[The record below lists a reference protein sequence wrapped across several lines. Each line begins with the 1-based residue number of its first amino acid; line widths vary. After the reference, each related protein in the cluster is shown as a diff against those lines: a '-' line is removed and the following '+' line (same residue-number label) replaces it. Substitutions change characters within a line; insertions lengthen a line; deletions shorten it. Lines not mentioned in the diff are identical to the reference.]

1 MVEGATAM
9 RAGFLRSSRYSPG
22 NMDRESLEALF
33 VGREDLMEDVL
44 ARVEKSILGIG
55 KHYVLVV
62 GPRGSGKTHFLAL
75 AYHRLMDRL
84 CGTNAQ
90 AKVAIALLKEEERGV
105 ASFLDLLV
113 RILRALA
120 DETPELDAEVANVY
134 DRFSKEPA
142 EAEALAL
149 ARLRRHTR
157 GKTLLLICENLVD
170 LFNGLGDEGQKRWR
184 AAIQED
190 GNWAIVAS
198 TPSLFSAVTQ
208 QSSPFYGFF
217 TLRALDKMDFETGL
231 DLLLKKATH
240 EGKAE
245 LVELL
250 RTPLGRARARAIHH
264 LAAGNYR
271 AHVVLFDYLTTA
283 TLDDLCGPLM
293 HMVDDLTPYYQNRMR
308 QLAPA
313 QRRIANFL
321 CLERKPKTIK
331 DISTSCLM
339 SHQTTAKQVSELQAA
354 GLVSRRRAGRNTYC
368 EPSEPL
374 MRICIQVKDNRTQ
387 YFRLF
392 VEFLRHWFA
401 GRDVGASGNPKV
413 SLHAFVP
420 GHPPDGV
427 AALRQF
433 LTCRPGPGVASR
445 VLTDY
450 LRASVEKGFHG
461 ELAEWERELDSL
473 AASLSDFPDCLIPI
487 DMLRAA
493 VKHAMTGDERHL
505 LSLPLE
511 QRQLLQDAQAAT
523 TERA

>member
-1 MVEGATAM
+1 M
-9 RAGFLRSSRYSPG
+9 RTGFLRSSRYSPG
-22 NMDRESLEALF
+22 NMGRESLEALF

-44 ARVEKSILGIG
+44 ARVEKSILGVG
-55 KHYVLVV
+55 KHYVLIV

-149 ARLRRHTR
+149 ARLRQHTR

-170 LFNGLGDEGQKRWR
+170 LFDGLGDEGQKRWR

-198 TPSLFSAVTQ
+198 TPSLFSAVTL
-208 QSSPFYGFF
+208 QSSPFYGFS
-217 TLRALDKMDFETGL
+217 TVRALDKMDFETGL
-231 DLLLKKATH
+231 DLLLKKAMR

-264 LAAGNYR
+264 LAAGNHR
-271 AHVVLFDYLTTA
+271 AYAVLFDYLTA
-283 TLDDLCGPLM
+283 ETLDDLFGPFM
-293 HMVDDLTPYYQNRMR
+293 HMVDDLMPYYQDRIR

-313 QRRIANFL
+313 QRRVVEFL
-321 CLERKPKTIK
+321 CLERQPKTIK

-339 SHQTTAKQVSELQAA
+339 SHQTTAKQVSELQAVR
-354 GLVSRRRAGRNTYC
+354 LVSRWRVGRNTYC
-368 EPSEPL
+368 EPSDPL
-374 MRICIQVKDNRTQ
+374 MRICVQVKDNKTQ
-387 YFRLF
+387 YVRLF

-401 GRDVGASGNPKV
+401 DRERHVEAAGNLDV
-413 SLHAFVP
+413 SLRNVRP

-427 AALRQF
+427 AALREF
-433 LTCRPGPGVASR
+433 LTCRPGAGVASR
-445 VLTDY
+445 ALTDY
-450 LRASVEKGFHG
+450 LEASVEKGFHG
-461 ELAEWERELDSL
+461 DLAEWERGLDSL

-493 VKHAMTGDERHL
+493 VGHAMTGDERHL

-511 QRQLLQDAQAAT
+511 QRQLLQDAQAAA